1 MFNQALSLAFPEK
14 KKKKSALIAATL
26 TTSTD
31 V

>member
-1 MFNQALSLAFPEK
+1 MFNQALSLAFPE